1 MKRKMASVFV
11 IFLALVSLV
20 FSDASAW
27 AQQKAVKYPTK
38 AIEML
43 VGYAAGG
50 ASDITARL
58 FAPHL
63 EKYLGQPVVVVNKP
77 GGGGEITY
85 TTLAKANPDGYT
97 LGLINSPA
105 TIAIPLSRKVSYSM
119 SDFAYIGNIIYHEN
133 LVVVKWDSK
142 IKTFEDFIAEA
153 KAKAGK
159 FNVGNSGPYADDH
172 LASLALQ
179 HAAGIKVKDTPFQ
192 GTAPSLVSL
201 LGGHIDA
208 VVCNVADIVEKV
220 KQEQVRVVFT
230 MGEKRNELFPNAPTL
245 KEKGLNV
252 VMGNYTTLGA
262 PTKTPP
268 EILDKLIQAMNQAM
282 SDPEFKKKAG
292 DAKLPVKFFGAE
304 EISKIYKQDTT
315 TLENLWKTLNLPT
328 QK

>member
-1 MKRKMASVFV
+1 MKRKMTAGFVILLALTALVFGEASV
-11 IFLALVSLV
+11 
-20 FSDASAW
+20 W
-27 AQQKAVKYPTK
+27 AQQTVKYPTK
-38 AIEML
+38 AIEIL
-43 VGYAAGG
+43 VGYGAGG

-58 FAPHL
+58 IAPHL
-63 EKYLGQPVVVVNKP
+63 EKILGQPVVVVNKP
-77 GGGGEITY
+77 GGGGEIAY
-85 TTLAKANPDGYT
+85 TMLAKANPDGYT

-105 TIAIPLSRKVSYSM
+105 TISIPLSRKVSYTM

-133 LVVVKWDSK
+133 LIVVKPDSK
-142 IKTFEDFIAEA
+142 IKTFEDFVSEA

-159 FNVGNSGPYADDH
+159 LNVGNSGPYADDH

-230 MGEKRNELFPNAPTL
+230 MGEKRNELFPNAPTM
-245 KEKGLNV
+245 KEKGMNV

-262 PTKTPP
+262 PAKTPP
-268 EILDKLIQAMNQAM
+268 EILNKLIEAMKQAM
-282 SDPEFKKKAG
+282 SSPEFIKKSG
-292 DAKLPVKFFGAE
+292 DAKLPVKYFSAE
-304 EISKIYKQDTT
+304 EIAKIYKQDTT
-315 TLENLWKTLNLPT
+315 ALENLWKTLNLPT